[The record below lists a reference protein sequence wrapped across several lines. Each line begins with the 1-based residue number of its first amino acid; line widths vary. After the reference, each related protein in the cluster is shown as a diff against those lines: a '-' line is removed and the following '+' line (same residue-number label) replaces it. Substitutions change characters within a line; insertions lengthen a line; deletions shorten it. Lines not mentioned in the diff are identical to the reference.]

1 MPMDKRLNKSMDNI
15 EESIRLEVMNDLD
28 LSTDISDEELLK
40 LIKEKIIQKGRRLPV
55 SLTER
60 KRIESHVFNSL
71 RKLDVLE
78 DLLSDEEITEIMING
93 PENIFIEKNG
103 QVIHSNERFSSEE
116 KLNDIIQSIVAN
128 SNKVVNESNPIV
140 DTRLEDGSRVN
151 IVLPPI
157 AIDGSVMSIRRFSKE
172 PITLNRLIELNS
184 ISEEIKE
191 FLGRLIRARYNIF
204 ISGGTGSSKTT
215 FLNALTE
222 YIPEDE
228 RVITIEDAAE
238 LQVIGIDNLVRLE
251 ARRENIEGELEVTIR
266 DLVRTSLR
274 MRPNRIIVGECR
286 GAEAIEV
293 LQACNTGH
301 DGSLSTGHA
310 NSSIDMISRLET
322 MVLQGMEIPVLAI
335 RKQIASA
342 IDIFIHLGRLP
353 NGERKLIEIS
363 EVMGVE
369 GEDIKLNTLYEFD
382 YETKGKE
389 SKWVRKADLQNTEK
403 LLRTQE

>member
-1 MPMDKRLNKSMDNI
+1 MDYNDIFRGIEARLFDSFDIN
-15 EESIRLEVMNDLD
+15 
-28 LSTDISDEELLK
+28 TDIDDEGIMDRIQEEICIFAKEYPIDVDERMRLQKEL
-40 LIKEKIIQKGRRLPV
+40 
-55 SLTER
+55 
-60 KRIESHVFNSL
+60 FYSL
-71 RKLDVLE
+71 RKYDVLSRLLE
-78 DLLSDEEITEIMING
+78 DDDITEIMING
-93 PENIFIEKNG
+93 FNHIFIEKRG
-103 QVIHSNERFSSEE
+103 KVIETNESFSSKE
-116 KLNDIIQSIVAN
+116 KLDDVIQQIVGANNQII
-128 SNKVVNESNPIV
+128 NETTPIV

-204 ISGGTGSSKTT
+204 ISGGTGSGKTT

-301 DGSLSTGHA
+301 PVLTSYQQLFPYLILIIRST
-310 NSSIDMISRLET
+310 IRLEKQRERAILY
-322 MVLQGMEIPVLAI
+322 VRNILRLKSLLA
-335 RKQIASA
+335 
-342 IDIFIHLGRLP
+342 
-353 NGERKLIEIS
+353 
-363 EVMGVE
+363 
-369 GEDIKLNTLYEFD
+369 
-382 YETKGKE
+382 
-389 SKWVRKADLQNTEK
+389 
-403 LLRTQE
+403 

>member
-1 MPMDKRLNKSMDNI
+1 MDYNDIFRGIEARLFDSFDIN
-15 EESIRLEVMNDLD
+15 
-28 LSTDISDEELLK
+28 TDIDDEGIMDRIQEEICIFAKEYPIDVDERMRLQKEL
-40 LIKEKIIQKGRRLPV
+40 
-55 SLTER
+55 
-60 KRIESHVFNSL
+60 FYSL
-71 RKLDVLE
+71 RKYDVLSRLLE
-78 DLLSDEEITEIMING
+78 DDDITEIMING
-93 PENIFIEKNG
+93 FNHIFIEKRG
-103 QVIHSNERFSSEE
+103 KVIETNESFSSKE
-116 KLNDIIQSIVAN
+116 KLDDVIQQIVGANNQII
-128 SNKVVNESNPIV
+128 NETTPIV

-204 ISGGTGSSKTT
+204 ISGGTGSGKTT

-310 NSSIDMISRLET
+310 NSSNDMISRLET

-363 EVMGVE
+363 EVIGVE

>member
-1 MPMDKRLNKSMDNI
+1 MDYNDIFRGIEARLFDSFDIN
-15 EESIRLEVMNDLD
+15 
-28 LSTDISDEELLK
+28 TDIDDEGIMDRIQEEICIFAKEYPIDVDERMRLQKEL
-40 LIKEKIIQKGRRLPV
+40 
-55 SLTER
+55 
-60 KRIESHVFNSL
+60 FYSL
-71 RKLDVLE
+71 RKYDVLSRLLE
-78 DLLSDEEITEIMING
+78 DDDITEIMING
-93 PENIFIEKNG
+93 FNHIFIEKRG
-103 QVIHSNERFSSEE
+103 KVIETNESFSSKE
-116 KLNDIIQSIVAN
+116 KLDDVIQQIVGANNQII
-128 SNKVVNESNPIV
+128 NETTPIV

-172 PITLNRLIELNS
+172 PITLNRLIDLNS

-191 FLGRLIRARYNIF
+191 FLRRLIRARYNIF
-204 ISGGTGSSKTT
+204 ISGGTGSGKTT

-310 NSSIDMISRLET
+310 NSSNDMISRLET

-382 YETKGKE
+382 YETKGKD

-403 LLRTQE
+403 LLRIQE

>member
-1 MPMDKRLNKSMDNI
+1 MDYKDIFRGIEARLFDSFDIN
-15 EESIRLEVMNDLD
+15 
-28 LSTDISDEELLK
+28 TDIDDEGIMDRIQEEICIYAKEYPIDVDERLRLQKEL
-40 LIKEKIIQKGRRLPV
+40 
-55 SLTER
+55 
-60 KRIESHVFNSL
+60 FYSL
-71 RKLDVLE
+71 RKYDVLSRLLE
-78 DLLSDEEITEIMING
+78 DDDITEIMING
-93 PENIFIEKNG
+93 FNHIFIEKRG
-103 QVIHSNERFSSEE
+103 KVIETNESFSSKE
-116 KLNDIIQSIVAN
+116 KLDDVIQQIVGANNQII
-128 SNKVVNESNPIV
+128 NETTPIV

-204 ISGGTGSSKTT
+204 ISGGTGSGKTT

>member
-1 MPMDKRLNKSMDNI
+1 MDYNDIFRGIEARLFDSFDIN
-15 EESIRLEVMNDLD
+15 
-28 LSTDISDEELLK
+28 TDIDDEGIMDRIQEEICIFAKEYPIDVDERMRLQKEL
-40 LIKEKIIQKGRRLPV
+40 
-55 SLTER
+55 
-60 KRIESHVFNSL
+60 FYSL
-71 RKLDVLE
+71 RKYDVLSRLLE
-78 DLLSDEEITEIMING
+78 DDDITEIMING
-93 PENIFIEKNG
+93 FNHIFIEKRG
-103 QVIHSNERFSSEE
+103 KVIETNESFSSKE
-116 KLNDIIQSIVAN
+116 KLDDVIQQIVGANNQII
-128 SNKVVNESNPIV
+128 NETTPIV

-172 PITLNRLIELNS
+172 PITLIRLIELNS

-204 ISGGTGSSKTT
+204 ISGGTGSGKTT

-363 EVMGVE
+363 EVIGVE

>member
-1 MPMDKRLNKSMDNI
+1 MDYNDIFRGIEARLFDSFDIN
-15 EESIRLEVMNDLD
+15 
-28 LSTDISDEELLK
+28 TDIDDEGIMDRIQEEICIFAKEYPIDVDERMRLQKEL
-40 LIKEKIIQKGRRLPV
+40 
-55 SLTER
+55 
-60 KRIESHVFNSL
+60 FYSL
-71 RKLDVLE
+71 RKYDVLSRLLE
-78 DLLSDEEITEIMING
+78 DDDITEIMING
-93 PENIFIEKNG
+93 FNHIFIEKRG
-103 QVIHSNERFSSEE
+103 KVIETNESFSSKE
-116 KLNDIIQSIVAN
+116 KLDDVIQQIVGANNQII
-128 SNKVVNESNPIV
+128 NETTPIV

-191 FLGRLIRARYNIF
+191 FLGRLIRARHNIF
-204 ISGGTGSSKTT
+204 ISGGTGSGKTT

>member
-1 MPMDKRLNKSMDNI
+1 
-15 EESIRLEVMNDLD
+15 
-28 LSTDISDEELLK
+28 
-40 LIKEKIIQKGRRLPV
+40 
-55 SLTER
+55 
-60 KRIESHVFNSL
+60 
-71 RKLDVLE
+71 
-78 DLLSDEEITEIMING
+78 
-93 PENIFIEKNG
+93 
-103 QVIHSNERFSSEE
+103 
-116 KLNDIIQSIVAN
+116 
-128 SNKVVNESNPIV
+128 
-140 DTRLEDGSRVN
+140 
-151 IVLPPI
+151 
-157 AIDGSVMSIRRFSKE
+157 
-172 PITLNRLIELNS
+172 
-184 ISEEIKE
+184 
-191 FLGRLIRARYNIF
+191 
-204 ISGGTGSSKTT
+204 
-215 FLNALTE
+215 
-222 YIPEDE
+222 
-228 RVITIEDAAE
+228 
-238 LQVIGIDNLVRLE
+238 
-251 ARRENIEGELEVTIR
+251 
-266 DLVRTSLR
+266 

-310 NSSIDMISRLET
+310 NSSNDMISRLET

-363 EVMGVE
+363 EVIGVE

>member
-1 MPMDKRLNKSMDNI
+1 MDYSEAFNI
-15 EESIRLEVMNDLD
+15 IE
-28 LSTDISDEELLK
+28 
-40 LIKEKIIQKGRRLPV
+40 RRLFESVDV
-55 SLTER
+55 SIEIDDDAIMD
-60 KRIESHVFNSL
+60 RIQEEICEYARQSPLDVEDRIKLQKELFYSL
-71 RKLDVLE
+71 RKYDVLSKLLE
-78 DLLSDEEITEIMING
+78 DDDITEIMING
-93 PENIFIEKNG
+93 YNHIFIEKWGKVIVGANN
-103 QVIHSNERFSSEE
+103 QVINETT
-116 KLNDIIQSIVAN
+116 
-128 SNKVVNESNPIV
+128 PIV
-140 DTRLEDGSRVN
+140 DTRLSDGSRVN

-184 ISEEIKE
+184 INDEIKS
-191 FLGRLIRARYNIF
+191 FLKKLIRARYNVF
-204 ISGGTGSSKTT
+204 ISGGTGSGKTT

-222 YIPEDE
+222 FIEEDE

-238 LQVIGIDNLVRLE
+238 LQIIGINNLVRLE
-251 ARRENIEGELEVTIR
+251 ARRENIEGDLEVTIR

-286 GAEAIEV
+286 GPEAIEV

-310 NSSIDMISRLET
+310 NSSTDMISRLET
-322 MVLQGMEIPVLAI
+322 MVLQGMDIPVLAI

-363 EVMGVE
+363 EVIGVE
-369 GEDIKLNTLYEFD
+369 EEDIKLNKLYEFD
-382 YETKGKE
+382 YESKGKD
-389 SKWVRKADLQNTEK
+389 SRWIRKSSLQNTEK
-403 LLRTQE
+403 LLRIQKS

>member
-1 MPMDKRLNKSMDNI
+1 MDYNDIFRGIEARLFDSFDIN
-15 EESIRLEVMNDLD
+15 
-28 LSTDISDEELLK
+28 TDIDDEGIMDRIQEEICIFAKEYPIDVDERMRLQKEL
-40 LIKEKIIQKGRRLPV
+40 
-55 SLTER
+55 
-60 KRIESHVFNSL
+60 FYSL
-71 RKLDVLE
+71 RKYDVLSRLLE
-78 DLLSDEEITEIMING
+78 DDDITEIMING
-93 PENIFIEKNG
+93 FNHIFIEKRG
-103 QVIHSNERFSSEE
+103 KVFETNESFSSKE
-116 KLNDIIQSIVAN
+116 KLDDVIQQIVGANNQII
-128 SNKVVNESNPIV
+128 NETTPIV

-191 FLGRLIRARYNIF
+191 FLGRIIRARYNIF
-204 ISGGTGSSKTT
+204 ISGGTGSGKTT

>member
-1 MPMDKRLNKSMDNI
+1 MDYNDIFRGIEARLFDSFDIN
-15 EESIRLEVMNDLD
+15 
-28 LSTDISDEELLK
+28 TDIDDEGIMDRIQEEICIFAKEYPIDVDERMRLQKEL
-40 LIKEKIIQKGRRLPV
+40 
-55 SLTER
+55 
-60 KRIESHVFNSL
+60 FYSL
-71 RKLDVLE
+71 RKYDVLSRLLE
-78 DLLSDEEITEIMING
+78 DDDITEIMING
-93 PENIFIEKNG
+93 FNHIFIEKRG
-103 QVIHSNERFSSEE
+103 KVIETNESFSSKE
-116 KLNDIIQSIVAN
+116 KLDDVIQQIVGANNQII
-128 SNKVVNESNPIV
+128 NETTPIV

-157 AIDGSVMSIRRFSKE
+157 AIDGSVMSIRRFSKD

-184 ISEEIKE
+184 ISEEIKG

-204 ISGGTGSSKTT
+204 ISGGTGSGKTT

-310 NSSIDMISRLET
+310 NSSNDMISRLET

-363 EVMGVE
+363 EVIGVE

>member
-1 MPMDKRLNKSMDNI
+1 MDYNDIFRGIEARLF
-15 EESIRLEVMNDLD
+15 ESFDIN
-28 LSTDISDEELLK
+28 TDIDDEGIMDRIQEEICIFAKEYPIDVDERMRLQKEL
-40 LIKEKIIQKGRRLPV
+40 
-55 SLTER
+55 
-60 KRIESHVFNSL
+60 FYSL
-71 RKLDVLE
+71 RKYDVLSRLLE
-78 DLLSDEEITEIMING
+78 DDDITEIMING
-93 PENIFIEKNG
+93 FNHIFIEKRG
-103 QVIHSNERFSSEE
+103 KVIETNESFSSKE
-116 KLNDIIQSIVAN
+116 KLDDVIQQIVGANNQII
-128 SNKVVNESNPIV
+128 NETTPIV

-204 ISGGTGSSKTT
+204 ISGGTGSGKTT

-238 LQVIGIDNLVRLE
+238 LQVIGIDNIVRLE

-301 DGSLSTGHA
+301 
-310 NSSIDMISRLET
+310 
-322 MVLQGMEIPVLAI
+322 QGFL
-335 RKQIASA
+335 
-342 IDIFIHLGRLP
+342 
-353 NGERKLIEIS
+353 
-363 EVMGVE
+363 
-369 GEDIKLNTLYEFD
+369 T
-382 YETKGKE
+382 
-389 SKWVRKADLQNTEK
+389 
-403 LLRTQE
+403 

>member
-1 MPMDKRLNKSMDNI
+1 MDYNDIFRGIEARLFDSFDIN
-15 EESIRLEVMNDLD
+15 
-28 LSTDISDEELLK
+28 TDIDDEGIMDRIQEEICIFAKEYPIDVDERMRLQKEL
-40 LIKEKIIQKGRRLPV
+40 
-55 SLTER
+55 
-60 KRIESHVFNSL
+60 FYSL
-71 RKLDVLE
+71 RKYDVLSRLLE
-78 DLLSDEEITEIMING
+78 DDDITEIMING
-93 PENIFIEKNG
+93 FNHIFIEKRG
-103 QVIHSNERFSSEE
+103 KVIETNESFSSKE
-116 KLNDIIQSIVAN
+116 KLDDVIQQIVGANNQII
-128 SNKVVNESNPIV
+128 NETTPIV

-204 ISGGTGSSKTT
+204 ISGGTGSGKTT

-238 LQVIGIDNLVRLE
+238 LQVIGIDNIVRLE

-301 DGSLSTGHA
+301 
-310 NSSIDMISRLET
+310 
-322 MVLQGMEIPVLAI
+322 QGFL
-335 RKQIASA
+335 
-342 IDIFIHLGRLP
+342 
-353 NGERKLIEIS
+353 
-363 EVMGVE
+363 
-369 GEDIKLNTLYEFD
+369 T
-382 YETKGKE
+382 
-389 SKWVRKADLQNTEK
+389 
-403 LLRTQE
+403 

>member
-1 MPMDKRLNKSMDNI
+1 MDYNDIFRGIEARLFDSFDIN
-15 EESIRLEVMNDLD
+15 
-28 LSTDISDEELLK
+28 TDIDDEGIMDRIQEEICIFAKEYPIDVDERMRLQKEL
-40 LIKEKIIQKGRRLPV
+40 
-55 SLTER
+55 
-60 KRIESHVFNSL
+60 FYSL
-71 RKLDVLE
+71 RKYDVLSRLLE
-78 DLLSDEEITEIMING
+78 DDDITEIMING
-93 PENIFIEKNG
+93 FNHIFIEKRG
-103 QVIHSNERFSSEE
+103 KVIETNESFSSKE
-116 KLNDIIQSIVAN
+116 KLDDVIQQIVGANNQII
-128 SNKVVNESNPIV
+128 NETTPIV

-204 ISGGTGSSKTT
+204 ISGGTGSGKTT

-310 NSSIDMISRLET
+310 NSSNDMISRLET

-389 SKWVRKADLQNTEK
+389 SKWIRKADLQNTEK

>member
-1 MPMDKRLNKSMDNI
+1 MDYKDIFRGIEARLFDSFDIN
-15 EESIRLEVMNDLD
+15 
-28 LSTDISDEELLK
+28 TDIDDEGIMDRIQEEICIFAKEHPIDVDERMRLQKEL
-40 LIKEKIIQKGRRLPV
+40 
-55 SLTER
+55 
-60 KRIESHVFNSL
+60 FYSL
-71 RKLDVLE
+71 RKYDVLSRLLE
-78 DLLSDEEITEIMING
+78 DDDITEIMING
-93 PENIFIEKNG
+93 FNHIFIEKRG
-103 QVIHSNERFSSEE
+103 KVIETNESFSSKE
-116 KLNDIIQSIVAN
+116 KLDDVIQQIVGANNQII
-128 SNKVVNESNPIV
+128 NETTPIV

-184 ISEEIKE
+184 ISEEIKG
-191 FLGRLIRARYNIF
+191 FLGQLIRARYNIF
-204 ISGGTGSSKTT
+204 ISGGTGSGKTT

>member
-1 MPMDKRLNKSMDNI
+1 
-15 EESIRLEVMNDLD
+15 
-28 LSTDISDEELLK
+28 
-40 LIKEKIIQKGRRLPV
+40 
-55 SLTER
+55 
-60 KRIESHVFNSL
+60 
-71 RKLDVLE
+71 
-78 DLLSDEEITEIMING
+78 
-93 PENIFIEKNG
+93 
-103 QVIHSNERFSSEE
+103 
-116 KLNDIIQSIVAN
+116 
-128 SNKVVNESNPIV
+128 
-140 DTRLEDGSRVN
+140 
-151 IVLPPI
+151 
-157 AIDGSVMSIRRFSKE
+157 MSIRRFSKE
-172 PITLNRLIELNS
+172 PITLNRLIDLNS

-191 FLGRLIRARYNIF
+191 FLRRLIRARYNIF
-204 ISGGTGSSKTT
+204 ISGGTGSGKTT

-310 NSSIDMISRLET
+310 NSSNDMISRLET

-382 YETKGKE
+382 YETKGKD

-403 LLRTQE
+403 LLRIQE

>member
-1 MPMDKRLNKSMDNI
+1 MNYDDIFRGIEARLFDSFDIN
-15 EESIRLEVMNDLD
+15 
-28 LSTDISDEELLK
+28 TDIDDEGIMDRIQEEICIFAKEYPIDVDERMRLQKEL
-40 LIKEKIIQKGRRLPV
+40 
-55 SLTER
+55 
-60 KRIESHVFNSL
+60 FYSL
-71 RKLDVLE
+71 RKYDVLSRLLE
-78 DLLSDEEITEIMING
+78 DDDITEIMING
-93 PENIFIEKNG
+93 FNHIFIEKRG
-103 QVIHSNERFSSEE
+103 KVIETNESFSSKE
-116 KLNDIIQSIVAN
+116 KLDDVIQQIVGANNQII
-128 SNKVVNESNPIV
+128 NETTPIV

-204 ISGGTGSSKTT
+204 ISGGTGSGKTT

-222 YIPEDE
+222 YIPVDE

-310 NSSIDMISRLET
+310 NSSNDMISRLET

>member
-1 MPMDKRLNKSMDNI
+1 MDYNDIFRGIEARLFDSFDIN
-15 EESIRLEVMNDLD
+15 
-28 LSTDISDEELLK
+28 TDIDDEGIMDRIQEEICIFAKEYPIDVDERMRLQKEL
-40 LIKEKIIQKGRRLPV
+40 
-55 SLTER
+55 
-60 KRIESHVFNSL
+60 FYSL
-71 RKLDVLE
+71 RKYDVLSRLLE
-78 DLLSDEEITEIMING
+78 DDDITEIMING
-93 PENIFIEKNG
+93 FNHIFIEKRG
-103 QVIHSNERFSSEE
+103 KVIETNESFSSKE
-116 KLNDIIQSIVAN
+116 KLDDVIQQIVGANNQII
-128 SNKVVNESNPIV
+128 NETTPIV

-204 ISGGTGSSKTT
+204 ISGGTGSGKTT

-310 NSSIDMISRLET
+310 NSSNDMISRLET

>member
-1 MPMDKRLNKSMDNI
+1 MEYGDVFHKIETRLFDSFDINVDIDDEGIMDRI
-15 EESIRLEVMNDLD
+15 QEEICIYAKEYPIDVDDRMKLQK
-28 LSTDISDEELLK
+28 EL
-40 LIKEKIIQKGRRLPV
+40 
-55 SLTER
+55 
-60 KRIESHVFNSL
+60 FYSL
-71 RKLDVLE
+71 RKYDVLSRLLE
-78 DLLSDEEITEIMING
+78 DDDITEIMING
-93 PENIFIEKNG
+93 FNHIFIEKRG
-103 QVIHSNERFSSEE
+103 KVIETNESFSSKE
-116 KLNDIIQSIVAN
+116 KLDDVIQQIVGANNQII
-128 SNKVVNESNPIV
+128 NETTPIV

-184 ISEEIKE
+184 ISGEIKE

-204 ISGGTGSSKTT
+204 ISGGTGSGKTT

-310 NSSIDMISRLET
+310 NSSNDMISRLET

-363 EVMGVE
+363 EVLGVE

>member
-1 MPMDKRLNKSMDNI
+1 MDYNDIFQAIETRLFDSFDINMDI
-15 EESIRLEVMNDLD
+15 DDQGIMDAIQEEICAFSKEYPIDVDDRMKLQK
-28 LSTDISDEELLK
+28 EL
-40 LIKEKIIQKGRRLPV
+40 
-55 SLTER
+55 
-60 KRIESHVFNSL
+60 FYSL
-71 RKLDVLE
+71 RKYDVLSRLLE
-78 DLLSDEEITEIMING
+78 DDDITEIMING
-93 PENIFIEKNG
+93 FNHIFIEKRGKVIETEEQFSSSEKLDDVIQQIVGANN
-103 QVIHSNERFSSEE
+103 QVINETT
-116 KLNDIIQSIVAN
+116 
-128 SNKVVNESNPIV
+128 PIV

-172 PITLNRLIELNS
+172 PITLNRLIEFNS
-184 ISEEIKE
+184 INEEIKN
-191 FLGRLIRARYNIF
+191 FLGRLIVARYNIF
-204 ISGGTGSSKTT
+204 ISGGTGSGKTT

-310 NSSIDMISRLET
+310 NSSNDMISRLET

-353 NGERKLIEIS
+353 NGERKLLEIS
-363 EVMGVE
+363 EVIGVE
-369 GEDIKLNTLYEFD
+369 GEDIRLNTLYEFD
-382 YETKGKE
+382 YETMGKE
-389 SKWVRKADLQNTEK
+389 SRWVRRADLLNTEK
-403 LLRTQE
+403 LSRIQE

>member
-1 MPMDKRLNKSMDNI
+1 MDYNDIFRGIEARLFDSFDIN
-15 EESIRLEVMNDLD
+15 
-28 LSTDISDEELLK
+28 TDIDDEGIMDRIQEEICIFAKEYPIDVDERMRLQKEL
-40 LIKEKIIQKGRRLPV
+40 
-55 SLTER
+55 
-60 KRIESHVFNSL
+60 FYSL
-71 RKLDVLE
+71 RKYDVLSRLLE
-78 DLLSDEEITEIMING
+78 DDDITEIMING
-93 PENIFIEKNG
+93 FNHIFIEKRG
-103 QVIHSNERFSSEE
+103 KVIETNESFSSKE
-116 KLNDIIQSIVAN
+116 KLDDVIQQIVGANNQII
-128 SNKVVNESNPIV
+128 NETTPIV

-184 ISEEIKE
+184 ISEEIKG

-204 ISGGTGSSKTT
+204 ISGGTGSGKTT

-310 NSSIDMISRLET
+310 NSSNDMISRLET

>member
-1 MPMDKRLNKSMDNI
+1 MDYNDIFRGIEARLFDSFDIN
-15 EESIRLEVMNDLD
+15 
-28 LSTDISDEELLK
+28 TDIDDEGIMDRIQEEICIFAKEYPIDVDERMRLQKEL
-40 LIKEKIIQKGRRLPV
+40 
-55 SLTER
+55 
-60 KRIESHVFNSL
+60 FYSL
-71 RKLDVLE
+71 RKYDVLSRLLE
-78 DLLSDEEITEIMING
+78 DDDITEIMING
-93 PENIFIEKNG
+93 FNHIFIEKRG
-103 QVIHSNERFSSEE
+103 KVIETNESFSSKE
-116 KLNDIIQSIVAN
+116 KLDDVIQQIVGANNQII
-128 SNKVVNESNPIV
+128 NETTPIV

-157 AIDGSVMSIRRFSKE
+157 AIDGSVMSIRRFSKD

-204 ISGGTGSSKTT
+204 ISGGTGSGKTT

-310 NSSIDMISRLET
+310 NSSNDMISRLET

>member
-1 MPMDKRLNKSMDNI
+1 MDYNDVFRGIEARLFDSFDIN
-15 EESIRLEVMNDLD
+15 
-28 LSTDISDEELLK
+28 TDIDDEGIMDRIQEEICIFAKEYPIDVDERMRLQKEL
-40 LIKEKIIQKGRRLPV
+40 
-55 SLTER
+55 
-60 KRIESHVFNSL
+60 FYSL
-71 RKLDVLE
+71 RKYDVLSRLLE
-78 DLLSDEEITEIMING
+78 DDDITEIMING
-93 PENIFIEKNG
+93 FNHIFIEKRG
-103 QVIHSNERFSSEE
+103 KVIETNESFSSKE
-116 KLNDIIQSIVAN
+116 KLDDVIQQIVGANNQII
-128 SNKVVNESNPIV
+128 NETTPIV

-204 ISGGTGSSKTT
+204 ISGGTGSGKTT

-310 NSSIDMISRLET
+310 NSSNDMISRLET

-363 EVMGVE
+363 EVIGVE

-403 LLRTQE
+403 LLRSQE